1 MDTRL
6 LLIDDDPAVRDLAAL
21 VLGEAG
27 FAVDVA
33 ADVAVPE
40 TVPWDRY
47 HVVVLDIGLPSI
59 DGIELC
65 RGIRRRSA
73 VPVLML
79 TGRDGNDDVV
89 AGLDAGADDY
99 VTKPFVPEVLVARA
113 RAAARRQVPGTG
125 SVRLVVGDLV
135 VDERAGRAF
144 RGGVELDLTSTEMR
158 LLVVLARNAGS
169 VMGRDRLLS
178 EVWGYDYLGDSR
190 LVDMGVQ
197 RLRAK
202 LRSAA
207 TAGEHVGASAE
218 AAAASAGSDHEPL
231 ADPIVTVR
239 GAGYR
244 LDG

>member
-6 LLIDDDPAVRDLAAL
+6 LLIDDDPAVRDLAAS
-21 VLGEAG
+21 VLGDAG
-27 FAVDVA
+27 FEVDVA
-33 ADVAVPE
+33 GDVAVPE

-47 HVVVLDIGLPSI
+47 HVVVLDVGLPSV

-65 RGIRRRSA
+65 RRIRRRSA

-79 TGRDGNDDVV
+79 TARDGNDDVV

-113 RAAARRQVPGTG
+113 RAAARRQVPGAA
-125 SVRLVVGDLV
+125 SVRLAVGDLV
-135 VDERAGRAF
+135 VDERSGRAF

-158 LLVVLARNAGS
+158 LLVVMARNAGA

-197 RLRAK
+197 RLRSK
-202 LRSAA
+202 LR
-207 TAGEHVGASAE
+207 
-218 AAAASAGSDHEPL
+218 AASPGTGGGGSVRSPGPGGGDHGPP